1 MVMIWI
7 GVTGL
12 VLAGICLLVARSAA
26 KRVRG
31 IAGTETSTIAEL
43 DELHRAAEEAAGA
56 GHFRYRCEIVADTV
70 APAAG
75 PLISELGKRECVWHK
90 HRVTHKYWET
100 RTDNEGNRRREEKT
114 RVVSQH
120 VSEEDLLVR
129 DATGDILVRPG
140 KKEIDQPEKTLDRF
154 ERDTGGGSGGLSFG
168 GFTLNLPSGGGSIG
182 FQQEEWTVAP
192 GRRLYVLGEAS
203 DDHGRLMI
211 GPPFDGGLFI
221 VSTRSEEELLGSAR
235 GRERGFGIAGR
246 ALGVIGA
253 LLLLAGAVSA
263 LL

>member
-1 MVMIWI
+1 MMMLWI
-7 GVTGL
+7 GVTGM

-43 DELHRAAEEAAGA
+43 NELHRAAEEAAGA
-56 GHFRYRCEIVADTV
+56 GHFRYRCEIVAETV
-70 APAAG
+70 APEGG
-75 PLISELGKRECVWHK
+75 PLVSELARRECVWHK

-120 VSEEDLLVR
+120 VSAEDLSVR

-140 KKEIDQPEKTLDRF
+140 KKEIDRPEKILDRF
-154 ERDTGGGSGGLSFG
+154 ERDTGGASGGISFK
-168 GFTLNLPSGGGSIG
+168 GFTLNLPSDGGSIG
-182 FQQEEWTVAP
+182 FQQEEWIVAS

-203 DDHGRLMI
+203 DDHGRLVI
-211 GPPFDGGLFI
+211 GPPSDGGLFI

-235 GRERGFGIAGR
+235 SRERGFRVAGLI
-246 ALGVIGA
+246 LGAVGA
-253 LLLLAGAVSA
+253 LLLVAGTVTA